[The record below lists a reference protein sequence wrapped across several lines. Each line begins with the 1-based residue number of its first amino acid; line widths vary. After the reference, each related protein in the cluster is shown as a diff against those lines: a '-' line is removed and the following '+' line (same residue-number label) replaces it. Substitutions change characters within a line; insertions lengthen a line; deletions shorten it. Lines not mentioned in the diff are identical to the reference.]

1 MKMDGFSLIELMI
14 GSFILALGL
23 LGLAGVQSTAGKS
36 MLEVQQRALA
46 NSLVVEISERMLLN
60 RVWLEDNTDNDYA
73 IASLLDAE
81 LAIPACITEGAYINC
96 SGAEIRNNDLKEWQD
111 KFLGIGAGTN
121 SGLIEADACI
131 ESPDAEGYST
141 VVISWSSTVKSTDG
155 ADNDILSA
163 SYRCG
168 EASTSR
174 RQIMATVYSGGSS

>member
-73 IASLLDAE
+73 T
-81 LAIPACITEGAYINC
+81 CV
-96 SGAEIRNNDLKEWQD
+96 
-111 KFLGIGAGTN
+111 AG
-121 SGLIEADACI
+121 G
-131 ESPDAEGYST
+131 
-141 VVISWSSTVKSTDG
+141 
-155 ADNDILSA
+155 
-163 SYRCG
+163 
-168 EASTSR
+168 
-174 RQIMATVYSGGSS
+174 